1 MQDLGEKTQ
10 AGNSKILSSLMLII
24 LFVSMGQSV
33 YWQTMPIIGRE
44 FNFSEIEIN
53 TLVAISAAMFIV
65 FTPYWGRLS
74 DRIGRKAVLLIGL
87 TGYVLSNLIFLYS
100 ASLGLLGSVTGFSLL
115 LILLISRIVNSAI
128 GAASRPASGAYVA
141 DVTSEEER
149 SSGMGKFGAANNIGT
164 ILGPVLVGS
173 LVGLN
178 IFNIPI
184 PEFGLLTPLIVM
196 SILMAVA
203 ASIVYVYL
211 PNKIIE
217 PAVENRSSKIAFDAK
232 LKLLLSIGMIIFTA
246 FAIVQSI
253 TAYYVQDRF
262 NYTLDETAKTTA
274 LLLGTMALMSIVS
287 QLTIVQ
293 KYKGNPLNLI
303 KFSLPLFI
311 LSCIL
316 IILSPDFLF
325 LYLGMAF
332 MGLGMGLAS
341 PGYTSAAS
349 LNANKDNQG
358 AAVGLAMVAPGFGFA
373 LGPFLSGILY
383 TSSMNLPFILIL
395 PLFVILIF
403 LINKL
408 EKLNKKKDYGIWSS
422 K

>member
-1 MQDLGEKTQ
+1 METDSTE
-10 AGNSKILSSLMLII
+10 ARINSKTLSSLMLII

-53 TLVAISAAMFIV
+53 TLVSISAAMFIV
-65 FTPYWGRLS
+65 FTPFWGRLS
-74 DRIGRKAVLLIGL
+74 DKIGRKSVLLIGL

-100 ASLGLLGSVTGFSLL
+100 ASLGLVGAVTGFSLL
-115 LILLISRIVNSAI
+115 MILLISRIINSAI

-178 IFNIPI
+178 IFDAQIPQ
-184 PEFGLLTPLIVM
+184 FGLLTPLIVM
-196 SILMAVA
+196 SLIMTLA
-203 ASIVYVYL
+203 AIFVFIYL
-211 PNKIIE
+211 PNNKTVLSSE
-217 PAVENRSSKIAFDAK
+217 ESRSKIVLDTR
-232 LKLLLSIGMIIFTA
+232 LKYLISIGIIIFTA
-246 FAIVQSI
+246 FALVQSI
-253 TAYYVQDRF
+253 TAFYIQDRF
-262 NYTLDETAKTTA
+262 NYDLDSTAQTTA
-274 LLLGTMALMSIVS
+274 ILLGTMAFMAIVS

-293 KYKGNPLNLI
+293 RYKGSPLNLI
-303 KFSLPLFI
+303 KFSIPLFI
-311 LSCIL
+311 TSCL
-316 IILSPDFLF
+316 MIIFSPNFLLLF
-325 LYLGMAF
+325 FGMAT

-358 AAVGLAMVAPGFGFA
+358 AAVGLAMVAPGIGFA
-373 LGPFLSGILY
+373 VGPFLSGILY
-383 TSSMNLPFILIL
+383 STSMNLPFVFIL
-395 PLFVILIF
+395 PLYFLLIIIIKKLE
-403 LINKL
+403 LINS
-408 EKLNKKKDYGIWSS
+408 EKVSGI
-422 K
+422 

>member
-253 TAYYVQDRF
+253 TAYYVLT
-262 NYTLDETAKTTA
+262 TL
-274 LLLGTMALMSIVS
+274 LM
-287 QLTIVQ
+287 
-293 KYKGNPLNLI
+293 K
-303 KFSLPLFI
+303 LPRLQPCF
-311 LSCIL
+311 
-316 IILSPDFLF
+316 
-325 LYLGMAF
+325 
-332 MGLGMGLAS
+332 
-341 PGYTSAAS
+341 
-349 LNANKDNQG
+349 
-358 AAVGLAMVAPGFGFA
+358 
-373 LGPFLSGILY
+373 
-383 TSSMNLPFILIL
+383 
-395 PLFVILIF
+395 
-403 LINKL
+403 
-408 EKLNKKKDYGIWSS
+408 
-422 K
+422 

>member
-1 MQDLGEKTQ
+1 
-10 AGNSKILSSLMLII
+10 
-24 LFVSMGQSV
+24 MGQSV

-53 TLVAISAAMFIV
+53 TLVSISAAMFIV
-65 FTPYWGRLS
+65 FTPFWGRLS
-74 DRIGRKAVLLIGL
+74 DRIGRKSVLLIGL
-87 TGYVLSNLIFLYS
+87 TGYVLSNLIFLFS
-100 ASLGLLGSVTGFSLL
+100 ASLGLMGAVTGFSLL
-115 LILLISRIVNSAI
+115 LILLISRIINSAI

-141 DVTSEEER
+141 DVTTEEER

-178 IFNIPI
+178 IFDIPI
-184 PEFGLLTPLIVM
+184 KGFGLLTPLIVM

-203 ASIVYVYL
+203 ASIVYFYL
-211 PNKIIE
+211 PNKKAE
-217 PAVENRSSKIAFDAK
+217 PPSDKSASKILFDTK

-246 FAIVQSI
+246 FAIVQSV

-262 NYTLDETAKTTA
+262 NYSLDQTAKTTA
-274 LLLGTMALMSIVS
+274 LLLGTMALMAIVS

-311 LSCIL
+311 ISCLL
-316 IILSPDFLF
+316 IILSPDFLL

-358 AAVGLAMVAPGFGFA
+358 AAVGMAMVAPGAGFA
-373 LGPFLSGILY
+373 LGPFLSGMLY
-383 TSSMNLPFILIL
+383 TSSMNLPFIFIL
-395 PLFVILIF
+395 PLFMILIF
-403 LINKL
+403 LIRKL
-408 EKLNKKKDYGIWSS
+408 EKIN
-422 K
+422 

>member
-1 MQDLGEKTQ
+1 
-10 AGNSKILSSLMLII
+10 
-24 LFVSMGQSV
+24 
-33 YWQTMPIIGRE
+33 
-44 FNFSEIEIN
+44 
-53 TLVAISAAMFIV
+53 
-65 FTPYWGRLS
+65 
-74 DRIGRKAVLLIGL
+74 
-87 TGYVLSNLIFLYS
+87 
-100 ASLGLLGSVTGFSLL
+100 L
-115 LILLISRIVNSAI
+115 LILLISRIINSAI

-141 DVTSEEER
+141 DVTTEEER

-178 IFNIPI
+178 IFDIPI
-184 PEFGLLTPLIVM
+184 KGFGLLTPLIVM

-203 ASIVYVYL
+203 ASIVYFYL
-211 PNKIIE
+211 PNKTAE
-217 PAVENRSSKIAFDAK
+217 PPSDNSASKILFDAK

-246 FAIVQSI
+246 FAIVQSV

-262 NYTLDETAKTTA
+262 NYSLDQTAKTTA
-274 LLLGTMALMSIVS
+274 LLLGTMALMAIVS

-311 LSCIL
+311 ISCLL
-316 IILSPDFLF
+316 IILSPDFLL

-358 AAVGLAMVAPGFGFA
+358 AAVGMAMVAPGAGFA
-373 LGPFLSGILY
+373 LGPFLSGMLY
-383 TSSMNLPFILIL
+383 TSSMNLPFIFIL
-395 PLFVILIF
+395 PLFMILIF
-403 LINKL
+403 LIRKL
-408 EKLNKKKDYGIWSS
+408 EKIN
-422 K
+422 

>member
-1 MQDLGEKTQ
+1 METDSTEARINTKT
-10 AGNSKILSSLMLII
+10 LSSLMLII

-53 TLVAISAAMFIV
+53 TLVSISAAMFIV
-65 FTPYWGRLS
+65 FTPFWGRLS
-74 DRIGRKAVLLIGL
+74 DKIGRKSVLLIGL

-100 ASLGLLGSVTGFSLL
+100 ASLGLVGAVTGFSLL
-115 LILLISRIVNSAI
+115 MILLISRIINSAI

-178 IFNIPI
+178 IFDAQIPQ
-184 PEFGLLTPLIVM
+184 FGLLTPLIVM
-196 SILMAVA
+196 SLIMTLA
-203 ASIVYVYL
+203 AIFVFIYL
-211 PNKIIE
+211 PNNKTVLSSEE
-217 PAVENRSSKIAFDAK
+217 PRSKIVLDTR
-232 LKLLLSIGMIIFTA
+232 LKYLISIGIIIFTA
-246 FAIVQSI
+246 FALVQSI
-253 TAYYVQDRF
+253 TAFYIQDRF
-262 NYTLDETAKTTA
+262 NYDLDSTAQTTA
-274 LLLGTMALMSIVS
+274 ILLGTMAFMAIVS

-293 KYKGNPLNLI
+293 RYKGSPLNLI
-303 KFSLPLFI
+303 KFSIPLFI
-311 LSCIL
+311 TSCL
-316 IILSPDFLF
+316 MIIFSPNFLLLF
-325 LYLGMAF
+325 FGMAT

-358 AAVGLAMVAPGFGFA
+358 AAVGLAMVAPGIGFA
-373 LGPFLSGILY
+373 VGPFLSGILY
-383 TSSMNLPFILIL
+383 STSMNLPFVFIL
-395 PLFVILIF
+395 PLYFLLIIIIKKLE
-403 LINKL
+403 LINS
-408 EKLNKKKDYGIWSS
+408 KKVSGI
-422 K
+422 